1 MKKKRL
7 ELVLKTI
14 EEKDISTQ
22 EELLQALRQSGLEV
36 TQATIS
42 RDIKE
47 LGLIKSMGKNG
58 KYRYTVPKT
67 AMTEAGRNFHNII
80 APSILWVDYAVNT
93 AVIKC
98 YAGMAQA
105 VCAAVDTMELSGVVG
120 TLAGD
125 DTIFVLC
132 RSEEMAVEFINTIR
146 NLMNK

>member
-47 LGLIKSMGKNG
+47 LGLIKSMVKNG
-58 KYRYTVPKT
+58 
-67 AMTEAGRNFHNII
+67 
-80 APSILWVDYAVNT
+80 
-93 AVIKC
+93 
-98 YAGMAQA
+98 
-105 VCAAVDTMELSGVVG
+105 
-120 TLAGD
+120 
-125 DTIFVLC
+125 
-132 RSEEMAVEFINTIR
+132 
-146 NLMNK
+146 

>member
-7 ELVLKTI
+7 ELILKAI
-14 EEKDISTQ
+14 ESKDISTQ
-22 EELLQALRQSGLEV
+22 EELLQTLRQSGLDV

-47 LGLIKSMGKNG
+47 LGLVKSMGRNG
-58 KYRYTVPKT
+58 KYRYAVPT
-67 AMTEAGRNFHNII
+67 TSMSEAGKNFHNII
-80 APSILWVDYAVNT
+80 APSILWVDYAMNT

-105 VCAAVDTMELSGVVG
+105 VCAAVDTMELNGVVG

-146 NLMNK
+146 DLMNK